1 MTSVHALLRGSW
13 LPGPAGRRPRTDDG
27 RSLLAAAA
35 VAVALAVAAAGA
47 TLLGRRLAGGF
58 AAVPTAAVPW
68 AIAAT
73 GIPLVFVVQAAA
85 RLGGERW
92 PDWLARLGLAAGAVA
107 VAPLVAP
114 PAWPGRILGLAGTAV
129 TLLVALRPAGG
140 WRASRLAGLRPSRRR
155 QEPQPW
161 VTERRGLAA
170 EPEVAAV
177 AGRSAA
183 AGVEQPLG
191 SAWVAPPGGFRQ
203 RLERYETAAG
213 EDCIRGE
220 VMLPIAAGSRTGHA
234 HVGFC
239 PSFATLP
246 AVEVITDCDFVEAEV
261 TAAEVLPWGVRVECR
276 LSEPAEEPLAI
287 PVAIR
292 ATRPA

>member
-13 LPGPAGRRPRTDDG
+13 LPGPPGRRPGTDDG
-27 RSLLAAAA
+27 RSLPAAAA
-35 VAVALAVAAAGA
+35 AALSLAVAAAGA
-47 TLLGRRLAGGF
+47 TLLGRRLTGGF
-58 AAVPTAAVPW
+58 AAVPTAVVPW

-73 GIPLVFVVQAAA
+73 GIPLVLAVQAAA

-92 PDWLARLGLAAGAVA
+92 PEWLARLGLAAGAVA

-114 PAWPGRILGLAGTAV
+114 PAWPGRIIGLAGTAV
-129 TLLVALRPAGG
+129 TLLVALRPTGG
-140 WRASRLAGLRPSRRR
+140 WRPPRLAGLRPSRLRDD
-155 QEPQPW
+155 PQPW
-161 VTERRGLAA
+161 DAERRGLAA
-170 EPEVAAV
+170 KPEVAPL
-177 AGRSAA
+177 AGRPAA
-183 AGVEQPLG
+183 AGVEQHLG
-191 SAWVAPPGGFRQ
+191 GAWPAPPGGFRQ
-203 RLERYETAAG
+203 RFERYETATG

-246 AVEVITDCDFVEAEV
+246 AVEVTTECDFVEAEV